1 MNKRKPSHILP
12 NNSDY
17 HSMMSPST
25 SPPCFALGKEG
36 RGAARDGF
44 AKNNH
49 DLPMMPSTP
58 HSHPS
63 SALLSSAIVTPR
75 PTPSRDSVR
84 LVVNDHAAMPS
95 PPVITTTRTSADL
108 DAANL
113 LASVASIASHELV
126 MTDAVHDNHESL
138 RVSDKDTPSPGLIKS
153 RRDDKEV
160 KEEAPPSPRLTYL
173 CSVFDREDDPAPLH
187 DLHALHARTVHAPL
201 QSPGHLPKFS
211 SLQRGIPI
219 MSPLPPPPPPPMM
232 MMGSSEQDASG
243 FRTRTISVD
252 TADSYL
258 APDLA
263 YLRNS
268 YESGKVRGVPSTFV
282 SVPTIISPP
291 SSPTSGPRPTGPNAI
306 SGVRSLGKQNS
317 PKEQRM
323 DDDFYEEDEDDD
335 ECVDAGADNNNDDDE
350 EYLPA
355 AKRSRKKLKISRSTK
370 AASVATSGGSRAVTA
385 RTSRKGMYISASN
398 LLGNHKGIIQP
409 TKSLKPQCDRVG
421 SNPKFRIVLR
431 EKFSWKLYP
440 EVSI

>member
-1 MNKRKPSHILP
+1 
-12 NNSDY
+12 
-17 HSMMSPST
+17 MMSPNT
-25 SPPCFALGKEG
+25 SPPCLALGKAG
-36 RGAARDGF
+36 RKAARDDF
-44 AKNNH
+44 AKNNN

-75 PTPSRDSVR
+75 PTPSRASVK

-95 PPVITTTRTSADL
+95 PPVKTTTRTSADL

-126 MTDAVHDNHESL
+126 MTDAVDDNHESL
-138 RVSDKDTPSPGLIKS
+138 RVSDKDTPSPGLITS

-187 DLHALHARTVHAPL
+187 DLHGLHARTVHAPL
-201 QSPGHLPKFS
+201 QSPGHLPKFAS
-211 SLQRGIPI
+211 IQLGIPI

-232 MMGSSEQDASG
+232 MMGSSEQDATE

-268 YESGKVRGVPSTFV
+268 YESGRVRGVPSTFV

-291 SSPTSGPRPTGPNAI
+291 SSPSSGPRPTGPRVI
-306 SGVRSLGKQNS
+306 TGVRSLGKQNS
-317 PKEQRM
+317 PKERI
-323 DDDFYEEDEDDD
+323 DDDSYEDDD
-335 ECVDAGADNNNDDDE
+335 EYVDAGADNNNDDDE

-355 AKRSRKKLKISRSTK
+355 AKRSRKKHKISRSTR
-370 AASVATSGGSRAVTA
+370 AASVATSGGSSAVTA

-398 LLGNHKGIIQP
+398 LLGDHKGVIQP
-409 TKSLKPQCDRVG
+409 TKSLKPQCDRG
-421 SNPKFRIVLR
+421 GGNPKFRIVLR

>member
-25 SPPCFALGKEG
+25 SPPCLALGKGGKE
-36 RGAARDGF
+36 AARDEF

-58 HSHPS
+58 HSHPP
-63 SALLSSAIVTPR
+63 SALPSSAIVTPR
-75 PTPSRDSVR
+75 PTPSRDSVT

-95 PPVITTTRTSADL
+95 PPVKTTTRTSADL

-126 MTDAVHDNHESL
+126 MTDAVDDNYESL
-138 RVSDKDTPSPGLIKS
+138 RVSVKGAPLPGHMTS
-153 RRDDKEV
+153 GRGDREAE
-160 KEEAPPSPRLTYL
+160 EEAPPSPRLTYL
-173 CSVFDREDDPAPLH
+173 CSVFDRGDDPAPLH
-187 DLHALHARTVHAPL
+187 DLHGLHARTVHAPL

-232 MMGSSEQDASG
+232 MMGSSEQDATE

-268 YESGKVRGVPSTFV
+268 YESGRARGVPSTFV

-291 SSPTSGPRPTGPNAI
+291 SSPSSGRAI
-306 SGVRSLGKQNS
+306 YGVRSLGKQNS
-317 PKEQRM
+317 PTKVRM
-323 DDDFYEEDEDDD
+323 DDDFYDDDD
-335 ECVDAGADNNNDDDE
+335 EYVDAGADDNNDDDE

-355 AKRSRKKLKISRSTK
+355 AKRSRKKHKISRSTK
-370 AASVATSGGSRAVTA
+370 AASVATSGGFRAVTA
-385 RTSRKGMYISASN
+385 HTSRKGMYISASK
-398 LLGNHKGIIQP
+398 LLGDHKGTFQP
-409 TKSLKPQCDRVG
+409 AKSLKPQCDRVG

>member
-1 MNKRKPSHILP
+1 MNKRTPSHLLP

-17 HSMMSPST
+17 HNMMSPCT
-25 SPPCFALGKEG
+25 SPPSLALGKEA
-36 RGAARDGF
+36 REAARDEF

-75 PTPSRDSVR
+75 PTPSRASVR
-84 LVVNDHAAMPS
+84 LVVDDHAAMPS
-95 PPVITTTRTSADL
+95 PPVKTTTRTSADL

-126 MTDAVHDNHESL
+126 MTDAVDDNHDSL
-138 RVSDKDTPSPGLIKS
+138 RVSDKEPPSPGLVTS

-187 DLHALHARTVHAPL
+187 DLHGLHARTAHAPL
-201 QSPGHLPKFS
+201 QSPGHLPKFA
-211 SLQRGIPI
+211 SLQLGIPI

-232 MMGSSEQDASG
+232 MMGSSEQDATE

-268 YESGKVRGVPSTFV
+268 YESGRVRGVPSTFV

-291 SSPTSGPRPTGPNAI
+291 SSPSSGPRPTRPNAI
-306 SGVRSLGKQNS
+306 SGMRSLGKQNS

-323 DDDFYEEDEDDD
+323 DDDFYKEDEDDD
-335 ECVDAGADNNNDDDE
+335 EYADAGADDNNDDDE

-355 AKRSRKKLKISRSTK
+355 ARRSRKKHKISRPAK

-385 RTSRKGMYISASN
+385 RTSRKGVYISASK
-398 LLGNHKGIIQP
+398 LLGDHKDTFQP
-409 TKSLKPQCDRVG
+409 AESLKPQCDG
-421 SNPKFRIVLR
+421 GGGNPKFRIVLR